1 MAWATPAASRLSTKN
16 PDGPV
21 TTGGTTNI
29 VSSVM
34 NDAGGV
40 YSYSASGPVAG
51 VTNMTNSVL
60 MMYGSLASGND
71 ANIPFNRLEAGPSA
85 TLNVEAS
92 TVTADLFSMG
102 SETLEQNGIPLF
114 ADGGTINLESTAIL
128 ASTDELL
135 HPTQTAFVAQNGGSI
150 TADAYSWMSPTP
162 TQTAADLQTLTGQP
176 SLLTGS
182 PALPLN
188 VSSTTPLVEQPLAYP
203 AGTYPVAGG
212 VLVDV
217 VPNADGAN
225 QLLNPIDNSPI
236 LVDVYGNP
244 RTTLGSRNVGAV
256 QAVPEPS
263 SLALLIAGVASAA
276 TAVIRRRGRL

>member
-1 MAWATPAASRLSTKN
+1 
-16 PDGPV
+16 
-21 TTGGTTNI
+21 
-29 VSSVM
+29 
-34 NDAGGV
+34 
-40 YSYSASGPVAG
+40 
-51 VTNMTNSVL
+51 
-60 MMYGSLASGND
+60 
-71 ANIPFNRLEAGPSA
+71 
-85 TLNVEAS
+85 
-92 TVTADLFSMG
+92 
-102 SETLEQNGIPLF
+102 
-114 ADGGTINLESTAIL
+114 
-128 ASTDELL
+128 
-135 HPTQTAFVAQNGGSI
+135 
-150 TADAYSWMSPTP
+150 
-162 TQTAADLQTLTGQP
+162 
-176 SLLTGS
+176 
-182 PALPLN
+182 
-188 VSSTTPLVEQPLAYP
+188 VEQPLAYP